1 MPTFE
6 DGFARGKKCLLLAR
20 RWFYYWNCY
29 KCKIASIVKIILR
42 IENPVNA
49 KIFVIRVPKTLEK
62 LKQLIGPFYD
72 YEYTGNI
79 KMKAAATKEVFIA
92 FDKFK
97 LIIYTDSVME
107 PWTVTKKR
115 TKLKDKR
122 RKITMNLTLNA

>member
-1 MPTFE
+1 
-6 DGFARGKKCLLLAR
+6 
-20 RWFYYWNCY
+20 
-29 KCKIASIVKIILR
+29 
-42 IENPVNA
+42 
-49 KIFVIRVPKTLEK
+49 
-62 LKQLIGPFYD
+62 
-72 YEYTGNI
+72 
-79 KMKAAATKEVFIA
+79 MKAAATKEVFIA